1 MKTKQQLWK
10 ATGINLCLS
19 VVIFGALLG
28 LLWVMELLIPSLH
41 GQFLHFD
48 NAAWVV
54 GIPAS
59 IIGVSYILSIKDPEN
74 YTGFYAGIVMSVLLG
89 IQFFLQ
95 EQYDSTFLY
104 FCVFIPFQI
113 KSIINWRKP
122 QPAENENKSFE
133 PEFLSMKELTITALI
148 FIVIVIADYFLATY
162 VFQKNSLND
171 AVGIKLFNGMLIASS
186 VLANYW
192 LIYRK
197 NDAWRYWVIYS
208 LAGIALFVI
217 INNIFSIV
225 LFTFFLAIN
234 AMAGVAWFRITPEDN
249 YGWINERREQR
260 KRFKQ
265 KIRK

>member
-1 MKTKQQLWK
+1 MKTRQQLWK

-28 LLWVMELLIPSLH
+28 LLWVMELLIPSLQ

-113 KSIINWRKP
+113 MSIVNWRKP
-122 QPAENENKSFE
+122 QESEVKQSFE
-133 PEFLSMKELTITALI
+133 PEFLSMKELTITAFA
-148 FIVIVIADYFLATY
+148 FIGIVAADYFLATFA
-162 VFQKNSLND
+162 FQKNGLSD
-171 AVGIKLFNGMLIASS
+171 AVEIKLFNGMLIASS
-186 VLANYW
+186 ILANYW

-225 LFTFFLAIN
+225 LFIFFLAIN
-234 AMAGVAWFRITPEDN
+234 SMAGIAWFRITPENN

-260 KRFKQ
+260 ERFKQ